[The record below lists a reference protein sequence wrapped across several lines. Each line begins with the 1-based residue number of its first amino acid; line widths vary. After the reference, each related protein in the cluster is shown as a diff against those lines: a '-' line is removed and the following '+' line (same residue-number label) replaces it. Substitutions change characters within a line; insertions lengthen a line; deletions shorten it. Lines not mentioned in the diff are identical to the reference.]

1 MGCGTLKV
9 RKLYDA
15 DIQYIHLYG
24 EDYEPTDGSQST
36 KVGKTRKKRFDDMR
50 LLEKADGYHIDRI
63 EFFVAE
69 GLVTGI
75 GVSYNLDG
83 I

>member
-1 MGCGTLKV
+1 
-9 RKLYDA
+9 
-15 DIQYIHLYG
+15 
-24 EDYEPTDGSQST
+24 
-36 KVGKTRKKRFDDMR
+36 MR
-50 LLEKADGYHIDRI
+50 LLEKAEGYHIDRI